1 VSFEPILLAP
11 EEELEEIYP
20 YRRVWRTSW
29 IEVTLLLIAVLALYI
44 LTSILGLIPADSRQ
58 PALKV
63 GIAGLPLALWLLISY
78 QGERRALQPR
88 PGLLG
93 VMVLGMLVAN
103 GVAIPLEERVFVP
116 ERWLPAA
123 GFFGRVLGYAF
134 TIGFAAEF
142 LKYAVLRY
150 TAWPHRFQRRLDGMA
165 YALAVSV
172 GFASVL
178 NFRVAI
184 YTDATVVATALR
196 VASTTFSHLAVGL
209 IVAYFLVEL
218 AIGRPPIFWI
228 ASGLL
233 FAALLSGLY
242 FGFRGTAIVS
252 GLSVEGTGSAPI
264 RGLALAFGFV
274 AIMFSSVAFVV
285 QSADA
290 RTEAVTGG
298 RQTL

>member
-20 YRRVWRTSW
+20 YRRVWRTAW
-29 IEVTLLLIAVLALYI
+29 IEVSLLLIVVLALYS
-44 LTSILGLIPADSRQ
+44 LTTIFEIIPADSRE
-58 PALKV
+58 PLVK
-63 GIAGLPLALWLLISY
+63 AGVASLPLALWLAISY
-78 QGERRALQPR
+78 RGERRALQPR

-116 ERWLPAA
+116 ERWLPTA
-123 GFFGRVLGYAF
+123 GFFGRVLGYTF

-150 TAWPHRFQRRLDGMA
+150 AVWPHRFHRRLDAMA
-165 YALAVSV
+165 YALAVSI
-172 GFASVL
+172 GFATAL
-178 NFRVAI
+178 NFRVALV
-184 YTDATVVATALR
+184 TDATVLATALR

-218 AIGRPPIFWI
+218 NIGRPPIFWI
-228 ASGLL
+228 SAGLL
-233 FAALLSGLY
+233 LAALLSGLY
-242 FGFRGTAIVS
+242 YGFRGIAIVS

-274 AIMFSSVAFVV
+274 AVMFASIAFIV
-285 QSADA
+285 QSADS
-290 RTEAVTGG
+290 RTEALSGG